1 MSNIYTLKHPLKP
14 GFEPLLALIAS
25 TTEKTGVQFFIAGAT
40 ARDIVLYHV
49 FGRDPGRQTR
59 DIDTGILVQDWEAF
73 GMVKQALKDVGLIEN
88 YIHRLKDP
96 HSGMPIDII
105 PFGDIADSA
114 GEIQWP
120 PEHAVTMSVA
130 GFQEA
135 YDAALTVDIGQGHL
149 IKVAS
154 LAGLALLKLIAWLDR
169 GIETNKDAADFL
181 TIMYQYQHVQED
193 RLWESFIPAEELE
206 YDMERQGTFLLGYD
220 LRIMLSVSTT
230 NPNTISRINT
240 LVADMDRFIGALYK
254 SQETVSYERIA
265 QLQHDF
271 WKGLNLEDR

>member
-1 MSNIYTLKHPLKP
+1 
-14 GFEPLLALIAS
+14 
-25 TTEKTGVQFFIAGAT
+25 
-40 ARDIVLYHV
+40 
-49 FGRDPGRQTR
+49 
-59 DIDTGILVQDWEAF
+59 
-73 GMVKQALKDVGLIEN
+73 
-88 YIHRLKDP
+88 
-96 HSGMPIDII
+96 
-105 PFGDIADSA
+105 
-114 GEIQWP
+114 
-120 PEHAVTMSVA
+120 MSVA

-181 TIMYQYQHVQED
+181 TIMHQYQHVQED
-193 RLWESFIPAEELE
+193 RLWEPFIPAEELE